1 MKLESKRWKKSSHL
15 GSFPGM
21 TMAGCPPLLEKDLKK
36 KKKRKGGEINTSK
49 QCTLTTATTH

>member
-1 MKLESKRWKKSSHL
+1 MKLEIKRWEKSSHL

-36 KKKRKGGEINTSK
+36 KTRKGGEINISK